1 VIQKSLVS
9 AGSKRMRIYLNIFR
23 DLKGSAASN
32 EATDDILSLK
42 FEVAMKRMME
52 ETHMT
57 DVTLHDGSTIQIEV
71 HGSGPTLLLPVN
83 PQPVTGPQAEQMH
96 KYGTDPALGQSLIKG
111 LSDAFRV
118 VAFDY
123 EGQCL
128 RIPKPDTLTP
138 ANTTNDLL
146 AVADAAGVER
156 FAYYG
161 YSWLAMIGLQLSIR
175 TDRLWALIMG
185 GFPPLNGPY
194 EEMLRLTT
202 VAYEIASGAR
212 ATPSADES
220 EWSGMS
226 LSRDQ
231 TRQFVTLYQAL
242 QGFDDRA
249 AQAQITCPR
258 LCFVGSAD
266 EIQYDQHWG
275 NVFVSLAGPIVQ
287 RQVQLSDLGWDV
299 RVLDGLNHIQAM
311 QAKQVVPIL
320 RSWLASQP
328 GS

>member
-1 VIQKSLVS
+1 
-9 AGSKRMRIYLNIFR
+9 
-23 DLKGSAASN
+23 
-32 EATDDILSLK
+32 
-42 FEVAMKRMME
+42 MKEMME
-52 ETHMT
+52 ETHMPVAT
-57 DVTLHDGSTIQIEV
+57 FHDGSTIEIEV
-71 HGSGPTLLLPVN
+71 DGEGPTLLLPVN
-83 PQPVTGPQAEQMH
+83 PQPVTGSQAETMRQW
-96 KYGTDPALGQSLIKG
+96 GADPALGQSLIKG
-111 LSDAFRV
+111 LRDAFRV

-128 RIPKPDTLTP
+128 RLPKPDTLTP
-138 ANTTNDLL
+138 ANIANDLL
-146 AVADAAGVER
+146 AVADAVGADR

-161 YSWLAMIGLQLSIR
+161 YSWLAMIGLQLAIR

-194 EEMLRLTT
+194 EEMFRVTT
-202 VAYEIASGAR
+202 ATDEMASGAR

-220 EWSGMS
+220 EWSGMT

-266 EIQYDQHWG
+266 EIQYDEHWG
-275 NVFVSLAGPIVQ
+275 NVSVSLAGPIVQ
-287 RQVQLSDLGWDV
+287 GQAQLSDLGWDV
-299 RVLDGLNHIQAM
+299 RVLDGLDHIQVM
-311 QAKQVVPIL
+311 QAKQVLPIL
-320 RSWLASQP
+320 RPWLATR
-328 GS
+328 